1 MFRSTSR
8 SFSLRRPFPIRLQP
22 LEDRLAPAI
31 FPITNVND
39 SGAGSLRQAILDA
52 NSNGVADVIVFQVSG
67 VITLTNGQMNIF
79 DDLTIVGP
87 GSGFL
92 TIDAVGNSRIFEVA
106 NEGPVHASIR
116 GMSLFNGNATEGN
129 GGGIEASLG
138 AIDIHLS
145 DVAIRNCVGGRGGAI
160 DMSGNMK
167 LVIDSCTLSSN
178 TAFNRGGA
186 VFLGNSATGQ
196 FRDSNISGNTSRNSN
211 GGGIYADVQAAVSV
225 ERCTIGGNATT
236 NDGSATSNGG
246 GIFCARSAALNIQDS
261 TIASNSTSG
270 DGGGIAVVNGD
281 ITLNNTTVSG
291 NTASGGRGGGI
302 FVGNFIPSYQPDPA
316 QLFHCTITRNVA
328 GNASDTGNGGGVFIS
343 RDIDVANTIISGNSA
358 LAFTPPE
365 SSPGPDVFSANEAVF
380 HMSFSLVQDKG
391 GASIDDKGGNIFGQD
406 PLLSPIGEN
415 GGKTQ
420 THALRPASPAINTGD
435 PTFQNPPDA
444 PVFDQRGAP
453 FVRVFAGRT
462 DIGAFEFQPT
472 DVTIPI
478 TPPPPPPPVRIH
490 LRAVGADA
498 GTTAEVKVYD
508 AGGKLICDFDAY
520 PNFQGGV
527 RVAVGDI
534 NADGIDDVITAAGF
548 GGGPHVQVFDGKLLV
563 YGVAERIVSAL
574 GSYYAYNPQFRG
586 GVYVAVGDVNGDGRP
601 DIITGADAGGGP
613 HVIAWDN
620 VTSNALVSFF
630 AYDGSFH
637 GGVRVAAGDLDGDGK
652 AEIITG
658 AGSGGGPHVR
668 AFNSKGQ
675 VVQETFAFD
684 ANFLGGVYV
693 GAGDVNGD
701 GKSDII
707 VGAGAG
713 GTPEVRVL
721 SGINLA
727 QLRSFRAYDSAWFG
741 GVRVS
746 VADVDF
752 DGFCDIITGAGPGG
766 GPHVVTYSGRD
777 GSILNSYYAWPLE
790 FPFGVYVAGD
800 GIREPSSFPVEV
812 V

>member
-1 MFRSTSR
+1 
-8 SFSLRRPFPIRLQP
+8 L
-22 LEDRLAPAI
+22 
-31 FPITNVND
+31 VN
-39 SGAGSLRQAILDA
+39 
-52 NSNGVADVIVFQVSG
+52 
-67 VITLTNGQMNIF
+67 
-79 DDLTIVGP
+79 
-87 GSGFL
+87 
-92 TIDAVGNSRIFEVA
+92 
-106 NEGPVHASIR
+106 
-116 GMSLFNGNATEGN
+116 
-129 GGGIEASLG
+129 
-138 AIDIHLS
+138 
-145 DVAIRNCVGGRGGAI
+145 
-160 DMSGNMK
+160 
-167 LVIDSCTLSSN
+167 
-178 TAFNRGGA
+178 
-186 VFLGNSATGQ
+186 
-196 FRDSNISGNTSRNSN
+196 
-211 GGGIYADVQAAVSV
+211 
-225 ERCTIGGNATT
+225 
-236 NDGSATSNGG
+236 
-246 GIFCARSAALNIQDS
+246 
-261 TIASNSTSG
+261 
-270 DGGGIAVVNGD
+270 
-281 ITLNNTTVSG
+281 
-291 NTASGGRGGGI
+291 
-302 FVGNFIPSYQPDPA
+302 
-316 QLFHCTITRNVA
+316 
-328 GNASDTGNGGGVFIS
+328 
-343 RDIDVANTIISGNSA
+343 
-358 LAFTPPE
+358 
-365 SSPGPDVFSANEAVF
+365 
-380 HMSFSLVQDKG
+380 
-391 GASIDDKGGNIFGQD
+391 
-406 PLLSPIGEN
+406 
-415 GGKTQ
+415 
-420 THALRPASPAINTGD
+420 
-435 PTFQNPPDA
+435 
-444 PVFDQRGAP
+444 
-453 FVRVFAGRT
+453 
-462 DIGAFEFQPT
+462 
-472 DVTIPI
+472 
-478 TPPPPPPPVRIH
+478 
-490 LRAVGADA
+490 
-498 GTTAEVKVYD
+498 
-508 AGGKLICDFDAY
+508 
-520 PNFQGGV
+520 
-527 RVAVGDI
+527 
-534 NADGIDDVITAAGF
+534 
-548 GGGPHVQVFDGKLLV
+548 
-563 YGVAERIVSAL
+563 GVAERIVSAL